1 MKSSLTAVYGEEAVR
16 KIAEAKVFVVG
27 AGGIGSELLK
37 NLAKTGFKNIEVID
51 LDTIDVSNLNRQ
63 LLFRKCHVG
72 RSKAEISG
80 EAILGMTPGLN
91 IKTYMRNVKGEEFG
105 VDFIKKFN
113 IVFNALDNLSAR
125 RHVNRLCLATK
136 TPLIESGTL
145 GYLGQ
150 VMPILPGTGT
160 ACYECSKK
168 NTPKQYPVCTI
179 RATPDKPVH
188 CIAWAKHLLAYCFGP
203 EADREGSILSDL
215 KISTEDLA
223 KEDDETIIKILE
235 AIYSDDIKELLSME
249 DKWKDRKPPVPIE
262 IRKELA
268 EPYTASKGDFQEV
281 LDTRR
286 HLQQLIDSYH
296 ELQVMKKEHGD
307 IAFDKDIDATMAF
320 VSASSNLR
328 MHCYGIPEQSLF
340 TNKGIAGNI
349 VHAIATTNAIIAGM
363 MVTEGIK
370 ILTGNRDA
378 VRACWLKMTGIQ
390 EGKLDPKNPKCYVC
404 SKARVLVKLDTE
416 KFSLKQFQED
426 LLKSSLGFTNPDI
439 NVLSPEK
446 NYIEYGDPDLSAEY
460 LRKSCK
466 DIKIVNGCEISVED
480 FCTSVSAILQISHEV
495 LDDKEHPSGFVVMS
509 MGSEIGK
516 RRTPEGKIEE
526 DDRPTKLPKSNGVTM
541 DKKLVKSN
549 GEKMDETA

>member
-1 MKSSLTAVYGEEAVR
+1 MG
-16 KIAEAKVFVVG
+16 
-27 AGGIGSELLK
+27 
-37 NLAKTGFKNIEVID
+37 
-51 LDTIDVSNLNRQ
+51 
-63 LLFRKCHVG
+63 
-72 RSKAEISG
+72 
-80 EAILGMTPGLN
+80 
-91 IKTYMRNVKGEEFG
+91 
-105 VDFIKKFN
+105 
-113 IVFNALDNLSAR
+113 
-125 RHVNRLCLATK
+125 
-136 TPLIESGTL
+136 
-145 GYLGQ
+145 
-150 VMPILPGTGT
+150 
-160 ACYECSKK
+160 
-168 NTPKQYPVCTI
+168 
-179 RATPDKPVH
+179 
-188 CIAWAKHLLAYCFGP
+188 
-203 EADREGSILSDL
+203 
-215 KISTEDLA
+215 
-223 KEDDETIIKILE
+223 KEDDETIIKLLE

-268 EPYTASKGDFQEV
+268 KPYTTPKGGFQEV
-281 LDTRR
+281 LDTRH

-296 ELQVMKKEHGD
+296 ELQGMKKEHGD

-416 KFSLKQFQED
+416 KFSLKQFQEA

-466 DIKIVNGCEISVED
+466 DIKIVSGCEISVED

-495 LDDKEHPSGFVVMS
+495 LDDKEHPSGFIVLS

-516 RRTPEGKIEE
+516 RRTPEIPYSQRNWDIPDEYFDVATG
-526 DDRPTKLPKSNGVTM
+526 TLPE
-541 DKKLVKSN
+541 L
-549 GEKMDETA
+549 EKPKPMRSPA